1 MLKQLIMVGALLS
14 ATATFAAT
22 AATEA
27 APEIQKETVASELT
41 VTKEQPAVGGE
52 KAKCDL
58 VAATLMQKLGLKVS
72 EVNPTPIS
80 GLFEAV
86 VQGEIVYVDEFANH
100 LIMGQMFDTAS
111 QRNLTEEARERLNK
125 IDFASLP
132 FKDAIK
138 TVNGNGQRTIAVFSD
153 PNCGFCKRLEAS
165 LKDMKDVTIYTFLY
179 PVITPSSKE
188 VSANVWCS
196 KDPSTTWKALM
207 IDGKPVSQRVQDCDI
222 SSLDRNIEL
231 GRKLNVSGT
240 PTVFVS
246 SGHRAPGAIGPEYL
260 EKMLSQAER
269 K

>member
-1 MLKQLIMVGALLS
+1 MIKRLILVGALVS
-14 ATATFAAT
+14 ATATFAVANSGTEPETNKEHVAT
-22 AATEA
+22 
-27 APEIQKETVASELT
+27 ELT
-41 VTKEQPAVGGE
+41 VTKEQTALGSE

-58 VAATLMQKLGLKVS
+58 VAATLMQKLGLKVT
-72 EVNPTPIS
+72 EVNPTPIA

-100 LIMGQMFDTAS
+100 IIMGQMFDTTN

-125 IDFASLP
+125 IDFSALP
-132 FKDAIK
+132 FDDAIK

-196 KDPSTTWKALM
+196 KDRSSTWKALM
-207 IDGKPVSQRVQDCDI
+207 IDGKPVSQRSPDCDT

-231 GRKLNVSGT
+231 GRKLNVTGT
-240 PTVFVS
+240 PTIFIS
-246 SGHRAPGAIGPEYL
+246 SGQRAPGAVDSNYL
-260 EKMLSQAER
+260 EKMLAR
-269 K
+269 NATK